1 MAAVNLREFHRTD
14 SASGCDDRRAL
25 QIEGVCLLFVFYVGR
40 GFSRG
45 QQPFLVQPGRS
56 GASCEVS
63 PGAQVSREK
72 SPPHD
77 GRGHHHPLQEAGTD
91 FPYCP
96 PPPPPSLPAYGKC
109 PEPDTDPSVRTLSKS
124 CEITEMASCENS
136 LTYSL
141 LKFWDDFH
149 SQDEH
154 PFWSF
159 GRANAKFWLK
169 SKRRMGSFKCGDHCL
184 SFCWCCFLVFHCLV
198 GCLAVGL
205 SIYLFIHLFVYL
217 YIYSFIY
224 LFMYLFV
231 HLFIYLFVYLFIRSC
246 IYSSIYLF
254 IYLFVHLFVH
264 VFIRPFIYLFIYL
277 FVHVFIRPFIYLF
290 IRSFI
295 CSCIYSSIY
304 LFICLFIYSFMYL
317 FVHLFIYSFIYLFI
331 YSFIQVEKIRLLLDR
346 VGLSEVK
353 VGSVEE
359 FQGQERLV
367 IIISTVSPGH
377 ISKALTVP
385 SVRAP
390 DVERNL

>member
-14 SASGCDDRRAL
+14 SASGYDDRRAL
-25 QIEGVCLLFVFYVGR
+25 RSEGVCLLFVFYVGR

-56 GASCEVS
+56 GAGCEVS

-136 LTYSL
+136 STYSL

-159 GRANAKFWLK
+159 GRANAKFRLK

-217 YIYSFIY
+217 FIYSFIY

-231 HLFIYLFVYLFIRSC
+231 HL
-246 IYSSIYLF
+246 
-254 IYLFVHLFVH
+254 
-264 VFIRPFIYLFIYL
+264 FIYLFIYL

-304 LFICLFIYSFMYL
+304 LFICLFIYSFMYSFMYL
-317 FVHLFIYSFIYLFI
+317 FVHLFIYSSIYLFIRLFIYLFI
-331 YSFIQVEKIRLLLDR
+331 HSFIYLFVYPGGEDP
-346 VGLSEVK
+346 SA
-353 VGSVEE
+353 VGSRGFVWSESRFGGGVPGTGATRHYHLNSE
-359 FQGQERLV
+359 SRPHQQSAHSSIRA
-367 IIISTVSPGH
+367 STWRGTKSLA
-377 ISKALTVP
+377 IAKCF
-385 SVRAP
+385 
-390 DVERNL
+390 